1 MFNKNFKFTGTI
13 IGGAAL
19 NMLEVSNRLTKDI
32 DFIDPNLAKQFLE
45 LGKEFRLKNP
55 ELKLNE
61 EWINNGPINLKK
73 DLPELWE
80 NRVVKIFSGK
90 AMMLWTL
97 GRSDL
102 LKTKLY
108 AYCDR
113 DIDLQ
118 DCIELKP
125 TVKELDNALNWLIE
139 RDSNPL
145 WPNRVK
151 EQVIFLK
158 EKLNG

>member
-1 MFNKNFKFTGTI
+1 MLFVLFLSYSESNANKNKP
-13 IGGAAL
+13 
-19 NMLEVSNRLTKDI
+19 TKKTKTAEYQQI
-32 DFIDPNLAKQFLE
+32 KH
-45 LGKEFRLKNP
+45 
-55 ELKLNE
+55 
-61 EWINNGPINLKK
+61 
-73 DLPELWE
+73 
-80 NRVVKIFSGK
+80 
-90 AMMLWTL
+90 
-97 GRSDL
+97 L